1 MDEKKEQDC
10 DLAPVNDVLTDIEYN
25 RTKSRSQQIEQA
37 IDDDCELQFLLALTL
52 NDKSAYE
59 ASKELITEDF
69 FYKEENKYLYLD
81 IKNQFEL
88 HHVNNLSLIELSK
101 NSTFEK
107 LKFKCDAYYK
117 ALMSGLLS
125 TINYRS
131 LEELNVAITNLLIRE
146 VQLLSQAISKTSSLA
161 KVITLTGK
169 VNTIIQNIEE
179 RSRGTVKKANDYIA
193 INDLFDDAI
202 KQDSM
207 FTTNIHTI
215 DNGVIGVN
223 RGTVT
228 TIVAKPNHGKTAL
241 AMQIAKNQCI
251 ANKDMIHIYFAKEQP
266 GKEINIRYLHH
277 YSGVNMSQLI
287 LGNKYVN
294 CYEKGNNRSIIIKA
308 QTRDYCKS
316 LLQKASSEI
325 DADMSNLFV
334 LDDGFN
340 NMSEVRVLI
349 EKIKQANPGKKIGNV
364 FIDHWHAFGFDGAN
378 KTNFQENEASILLK
392 MVKELDFHCFL
403 LAQAKKKELIVKG
416 RTLRNIPL
424 TSEDIKGSNA
434 VKEISH
440 QVWIIHNPTNEEQSD
455 DRNDENNK
463 SFLLLDKSRNTS
475 PGERTPLFFNKGNC
489 SFE

>member
-10 DLAPVNDVLTDIEYN
+10 DLAPINDVLTDIEYN
-25 RTKSRSQQIEQA
+25 RIESKSQQIEQA
-37 IDDDCELQFLLALTL
+37 IDDDSELQFLLALTL

-59 ASKELITEDF
+59 SIKELITEDF
-69 FYKEENKYLYLD
+69 FYKKENRYLYLD
-81 IKNQFEL
+81 IKNQFEV
-88 HHVNNLSLIELSK
+88 HGVNNLSLIELSK
-101 NSTFEK
+101 NNTFEK

-125 TINYRS
+125 AINYRA
-131 LEELNVAITNLLIRE
+131 LEELNIAITNLLTRE
-146 VQLLSQAISKTSSLA
+146 IQILSQAISKTSSLS
-161 KVITLTGK
+161 KIITLTNK
-169 VNTIIQNIEE
+169 VNVIVQNIEE
-179 RSRGTVKKANDYIA
+179 RSKGAVKKANDYIS
-193 INDLFDDAI
+193 INDLFDTAI

-207 FTTNIHTI
+207 FTTNINSI

-223 RGTVT
+223 RGTIT

-287 LGNKYVN
+287 LGNQYVN
-294 CYEKGNNRSIIIKA
+294 CYEKGSNRSVIIKA
-308 QTRDYCKS
+308 QTRDYCKT
-316 LLQKASSEI
+316 LLEKANLQIE
-325 DADMSNLFV
+325 ADMNNLFV
-334 LDDGFN
+334 IDDGFN
-340 NMSEVRVLI
+340 NMNDVKTII
-349 EKIKQANPGKKIGNV
+349 EKIKQGNSGKKLGNV
-364 FIDHWHAFGFDGAN
+364 FIDHWHAFSFDGNN

-403 LAQAKKKELIVKG
+403 LAQAKKKELVVKG
-416 RTLRNIPL
+416 KALRNIPL

-455 DRNDENNK
+455 DQNDENNK